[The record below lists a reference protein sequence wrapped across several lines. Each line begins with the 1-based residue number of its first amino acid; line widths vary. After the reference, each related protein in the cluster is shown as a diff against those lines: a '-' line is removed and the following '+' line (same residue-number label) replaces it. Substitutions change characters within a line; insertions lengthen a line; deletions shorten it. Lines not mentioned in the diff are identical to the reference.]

1 MLRACLANQ
10 VGRQEAAENPF
21 LEERLVMR
29 EAKGKMVLEPLVHSS
44 DTPWYD
50 ELSHHAGQLFGYQR
64 ENKAEENG

>member
-1 MLRACLANQ
+1 
-10 VGRQEAAENPF
+10 
-21 LEERLVMR
+21 MR